1 MLLQAC
7 TYPHHRQAQSGARLL
22 AVMPVSNKHKA
33 PPPHVQ
39 SRASLMQTSAVPAAS
54 SSHGAGPA
62 AMPGGDVRWEGVC
75 ASEEEL
81 KRRKEHLVEAF
92 PPKTDARGGLFPGG
106 GVRAAA
112 WSVLLNCPGNQLAFE
127 GLVACGECPHA
138 VDELRASERRGVK
151 SEGAKVDTEA
161 HESLVSALGHWCPPL
176 SASTMLPHFS
186 RAFLSA
192 FGGHLQGSFEAAAM
206 FLLRHGSSWFEF
218 WPGPPHPELSPA
230 CQALRVADPGLY
242 R

>member
-1 MLLQAC
+1 MIQ
-7 TYPHHRQAQSGARLL
+7 
-22 AVMPVSNKHKA
+22 VSNKQNA
-33 PPPHVQ
+33 PPPHVRG
-39 SRASLMQTSAVPAAS
+39 RASLRQASTVPAAS
-54 SSHGAGPA
+54 PAHGPGLA

-81 KRRKEHLVEAF
+81 KRRREHLLEAF
-92 PPKTDARGGLFPGG
+92 PPKPDVRGGLFPVG

-112 WSVLLNCPGNQLAFE
+112 WSVLLNCPGNQQAFE
-127 GLVACGECPHA
+127 GLLACGECPHA
-138 VDELRASERRGVK
+138 VDELRANERRGV
-151 SEGAKVDTEA
+151 SEGAHVDVEA

-176 SASTMLPHFS
+176 SASAMLPHIS

-192 FGGHLQGSFEAAAM
+192 FGGHLQGSFEAFAM
-206 FLLRHGSSWFEF
+206 FLLRHGSLWFEF